1 MLVLLGED
9 LVSDLLGAS
18 NFSDFSDVDESLALS
33 VDFTS
38 PVAPEEDESSV
49 LSVDFTSPVAPEEDE
64 SLVLSVDFTS
74 PVAPESLVLSVD
86 FTSPELPGEDK
97 LSVPCVPLG
106 ACVLPAPPVVLS
118 GLVSVEEFVPP
129 AQAPRSNVSPN
140 TSEKAVNLCL
150 TMISPKIFKIFCMES
165 G

>member
-18 NFSDFSDVDESLALS
+18 DFSDFSDVDESLALS

-64 SLVLSVDFTS
+64 SSVLSVDFTS

-86 FTSPELPGEDK
+86 FASPELLGEDN
-97 LSVPCVPLG
+97 VPLG
-106 ACVLPAPPVVLS
+106 ASVLPVPPVVS
-118 GLVSVEEFVPP
+118 PGLVSVVEFVPP
-129 AQAPRSNVSPN
+129 AQAPRINVSPN
-140 TSEKAVNLCL
+140 TSEKAVNLRL

>member
-18 NFSDFSDVDESLALS
+18 DFSDFSDVDESLALS

-49 LSVDFTSPVAPEEDE
+49 LSVDFASPLAPEEDE

-86 FTSPELPGEDK
+86 FASPELLGEDN
-97 LSVPCVPLG
+97 VPLG
-106 ACVLPAPPVVLS
+106 ASVLPVPPVVS
-118 GLVSVEEFVPP
+118 PGLVSVVEFVPP
-129 AQAPRSNVSPN
+129 AQAPRINVSPN
-140 TSEKAVNLCL
+140 TSEKAVNLRL

>member
-1 MLVLLGED
+1 LLVLLGED

-18 NFSDFSDVDESLALS
+18 DFSDFSDVDESLALS

-64 SLVLSVDFTS
+64 SSVLSVDFTS

-86 FTSPELPGEDK
+86 FASPELLGEDN
-97 LSVPCVPLG
+97 VPLG
-106 ACVLPAPPVVLS
+106 ASVLPVPPVVS
-118 GLVSVEEFVPP
+118 PGLVSVVEFVPP
-129 AQAPRSNVSPN
+129 AQAPRINVSPN
-140 TSEKAVNLCL
+140 TSEKAVNLRV
-150 TMISPKIFKIFCMES
+150 TIISPKIFKIFCMES

>member
-1 MLVLLGED
+1 LLVLLGED

-18 NFSDFSDVDESLALS
+18 DFSDFSDVDESLALS

-49 LSVDFTSPVAPEEDE
+49 LSVDFASPLAPEEDE

-86 FTSPELPGEDK
+86 FASPELLGEDN
-97 LSVPCVPLG
+97 VPLG
-106 ACVLPAPPVVLS
+106 ASVLPVPPVVS
-118 GLVSVEEFVPP
+118 PGLVSVVEFVPP
-129 AQAPRSNVSPN
+129 AQAPRINVSPN
-140 TSEKAVNLCL
+140 TSEKAVNLRL

>member
-18 NFSDFSDVDESLALS
+18 DFSDFSDVDESLALS

-49 LSVDFTSPVAPEEDE
+49 LSVDFASPLAPEEDESLVLSVDFTSPVAPEEDE

-74 PVAPESLVLSVD
+74 P
-86 FTSPELPGEDK
+86 ELLGEDN
-97 LSVPCVPLG
+97 VPLG
-106 ACVLPAPPVVLS
+106 ASVLPVPPVVS
-118 GLVSVEEFVPP
+118 PGLVSVVEFVPP
-129 AQAPRSNVSPN
+129 AQAPRINVSPN
-140 TSEKAVNLCL
+140 TSEKAVNLRL

>member
-1 MLVLLGED
+1 LLVLLGED

-18 NFSDFSDVDESLALS
+18 DFSDFSDVDESLALS

-49 LSVDFTSPVAPEEDE
+49 LSVDFASPLAPEEDE

-86 FTSPELPGEDK
+86 FASPELLGEDN
-97 LSVPCVPLG
+97 VPLG
-106 ACVLPAPPVVLS
+106 ASVLPVPPVVS
-118 GLVSVEEFVPP
+118 PGLVSVVEFVPP

-140 TSEKAVNLCL
+140 TSEKAVNLRL

>member
-1 MLVLLGED
+1 LLVLLGED

-18 NFSDFSDVDESLALS
+18 DFSDFSDVDESLALS

-64 SLVLSVDFTS
+64 SSVLSVDFTS

-86 FTSPELPGEDK
+86 FASPELLGEDN
-97 LSVPCVPLG
+97 VPLG
-106 ACVLPAPPVVLS
+106 ASVLPVPPVVS
-118 GLVSVEEFVPP
+118 PGLVSVVEFVPP
-129 AQAPRSNVSPN
+129 AQAPRINVSPN
-140 TSEKAVNLCL
+140 TSEKAVNLRL

>member
-18 NFSDFSDVDESLALS
+18 DFSDFSDVDESLALS

-64 SLVLSVDFTS
+64 SSVLSVDFTS

-86 FTSPELPGEDK
+86 FASPELLGEDN
-97 LSVPCVPLG
+97 VPLG
-106 ACVLPAPPVVLS
+106 ASVLPVPPVVS
-118 GLVSVEEFVPP
+118 PGLVSVVEFVPP
-129 AQAPRSNVSPN
+129 AQAPRINVSPN
-140 TSEKAVNLCL
+140 TSEKAVNLRV
-150 TMISPKIFKIFCMES
+150 TIISPKIFKIFCMES

>member
-18 NFSDFSDVDESLALS
+18 DFSDFSDVDESLALS

-49 LSVDFTSPVAPEEDE
+49 LSVDFASPLAPEEDE
-64 SLVLSVDFTS
+64 SLVLSVDFAS
-74 PVAPESLVLSVD
+74 PLAPESLVLSVD
-86 FTSPELPGEDK
+86 FASPELLGEDN
-97 LSVPCVPLG
+97 VPLG
-106 ACVLPAPPVVLS
+106 ASVLPVPPVVS
-118 GLVSVEEFVPP
+118 PGLVSVVEFVPP
-129 AQAPRSNVSPN
+129 AQAPRINVSPN
-140 TSEKAVNLCL
+140 TSEKAVNLRL

>member
-1 MLVLLGED
+1 LLVLLGED

-18 NFSDFSDVDESLALS
+18 DFSDFSDVDESLALS

-49 LSVDFTSPVAPEEDE
+49 LSVDFASPLAPEEDE
-64 SLVLSVDFTS
+64 SLVLSVDFAS
-74 PVAPESLVLSVD
+74 PLAPESLVLSVD
-86 FTSPELPGEDK
+86 FASPELLGEDN
-97 LSVPCVPLG
+97 VPLG
-106 ACVLPAPPVVLS
+106 ASVLPVPPVVS
-118 GLVSVEEFVPP
+118 PGLVSVVEFVPP
-129 AQAPRSNVSPN
+129 AQAPRINVSPN
-140 TSEKAVNLCL
+140 TSEKAVNLRL

>member
-18 NFSDFSDVDESLALS
+18 DFSDFSDVDESLALS

-49 LSVDFTSPVAPEEDE
+49 LSVDFTSPVAPE
-64 SLVLSVDFTS
+64 SLVLSVDF
-74 PVAPESLVLSVD
+74 A
-86 FTSPELPGEDK
+86 SPELLGEDN
-97 LSVPCVPLG
+97 VPLG
-106 ACVLPAPPVVLS
+106 ASVLPVPPVVS
-118 GLVSVEEFVPP
+118 PGLVSVVEFVPP
-129 AQAPRSNVSPN
+129 AQAPRINVSPN
-140 TSEKAVNLCL
+140 TSEKAVNLRV
-150 TMISPKIFKIFCMES
+150 TIISPKIFKIFCMES